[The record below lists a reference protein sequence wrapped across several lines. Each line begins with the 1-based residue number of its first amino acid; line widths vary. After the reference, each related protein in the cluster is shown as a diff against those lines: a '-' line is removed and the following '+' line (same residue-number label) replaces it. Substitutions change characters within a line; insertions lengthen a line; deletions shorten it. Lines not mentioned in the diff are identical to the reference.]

1 MSCKSLFPVIIY
13 ISTSQNKNALKR
25 ISMFLKIYREL
36 LAGGKQQ
43 WQETELVSKQL
54 AEIQSRWSRGLA
66 VNKQEGIDS
75 TIVSVPIECIH

>member
-1 MSCKSLFPVIIY
+1 MPCKSLLPVIIY
-13 ISTSQNKNALKR
+13 VSTSQNKNALKR
-25 ISMFLKIYREL
+25 ISMFLEVCREL
-36 LAGGKQQ
+36 LGGGKQQ
-43 WQETELVSKQL
+43 WKETELVSKQL

>member
-1 MSCKSLFPVIIY
+1 MPCQSIFHVITY
-13 ISTSQNKNALKR
+13 VSTSQNKNALKR
-25 ISMFLKIYREL
+25 ISTFLKIYREL

-43 WQETELVSKQL
+43 WKETELVSKQL

-75 TIVSVPIECIH
+75 MSVPIECIH